1 MTKVWSADG
10 RDSAAGLVEVLDYV
24 RRHGTS
30 TRSALAEATGLSRV
44 SVAQRLAALLD
55 RELLAEGD
63 LARST
68 GGRAPRTLRFRG
80 EAGYLLVADIG
91 ATSIDV
97 AVADLSGTILAQAA
111 EPADIAD
118 GPDVIL
124 SRAEELFE
132 DCRAV
137 AGRAVAAPLA
147 GELWGIGIGVPGPV
161 EFESGRP
168 VTPPIMPGWN
178 GYPVRERFAH
188 HGVPVWVDN
197 DANVMALGEH
207 TAGLGRG
214 TENFVYVKIGTGIGA
229 GLIVRGKLHR
239 GTQGCAGDIGH
250 IQVPVAGRDVLC
262 RCGNIDCL
270 EALAGGA
277 ALQRDAEDAARDGRS
292 SFLRA
297 ALDENGS
304 LDASDVARAAAHGD
318 VTSVEL
324 FASAGRHV
332 GGVVAGIVNFFN
344 PSLIVIGGGGAR
356 AGDHLLASIRETVY
370 RRSLPLA
377 TRNLVIHRSQLG
389 GQEGVIGAAAMVTNE
404 LFAPDFL
411 ARWLDAGTPVGQAHA
426 AQV

>member
-1 MTKVWSADG
+1 MTKHGSVEG
-10 RDSAAGLVEVLDYV
+10 RDGSAGLVEVLDYV

-30 TRSALAEATGLSRV
+30 TRSALVEATGLSRV
-44 SVAQRLAALLD
+44 SLAQRLAALLD

-97 AVADLSGTILAQAA
+97 ALADLSGTILTHAA
-111 EPADIAD
+111 EPAEIGD
-118 GPDVIL
+118 GPDLIL
-124 SRAEELFE
+124 SRVEELFA
-132 DCRAV
+132 DCRAHV
-137 AGRAVAAPLA
+137 DPLP

-188 HGVPVWVDN
+188 HGIPVWVDN
-197 DANVMALGEH
+197 DANVMALGELA
-207 TAGLGRG
+207 AGLGRG
-214 TENFVYVKIGTGIGA
+214 VDNFVYVKIGTGIGA
-229 GLIVRGKLHR
+229 GVIVRGKLHR

-250 IQVPVAGRDVLC
+250 IQVPVAGRDVVC

-277 ALQRDAEDAARDGRS
+277 ALQRDAEAAAQEGRS
-292 SFLRA
+292 PFLRA
-297 ALDENGS
+297 VLETNGS
-304 LDASDVARAAAHGD
+304 LDASDVGRAAAHGD
-318 VTSVEL
+318 VASLEL
-324 FASAGRHV
+324 FASAGRYV

-377 TRNLVIHRSQLG
+377 TRNLVVHRSQLG

-404 LFAPDFL
+404 LFAPDYL
-411 ARWLDAGTPVGQAHA
+411 SRWLDAGTPVGQAQTA
-426 AQV
+426 RV

>member
-1 MTKVWSADG
+1 MAKVGSVEG
-10 RDSAAGLVEVLDYV
+10 RDGAAGLVEMLDHV
-24 RRHGTS
+24 RRHGTT
-30 TRSALAEATGLSRV
+30 TRSALVEATGLSRV
-44 SVAQRLAALLD
+44 SVAQRLGALLD
-55 RELLAEGD
+55 LELLAEGD
-63 LARST
+63 LAEST
-68 GGRAPRTLRFRG
+68 GGRAPRTIRFRG
-80 EAGYLLVADIG
+80 ETGYLLVADIG

-97 AVADLSGTILAQAA
+97 AVADLSGRILAHTA

-124 SRAEELFE
+124 SRAEQLFE
-132 DCRAV
+132 ECRAD
-137 AGRAVAAPLA
+137 AAPT

-168 VTPPIMPGWN
+168 MTPPIMPGWN
-178 GYPVRERFAH
+178 AYPVRERFAH
-188 HGVPVWVDN
+188 RGVPVWVDN
-197 DANVMALGEH
+197 DANVMALGEY

-214 TENFVYVKIGTGIGA
+214 TQNFVYVKIGTGIGA
-229 GLIVRGKLHR
+229 GVIVHGKLHR

-250 IQVPVAGRDVLC
+250 IQVPVAGRDVIC

-277 ALQRDAEDAARDGRS
+277 ALQRDAEDAARAGRS
-292 SFLRA
+292 TFLRD
-297 ALDENGS
+297 ALDQNGS

-318 VTSVEL
+318 VTSLEL
-324 FASAGRHV
+324 FATAGRHV

-377 TRNLVIHRSQLG
+377 TRNLVVHRSELG

-404 LFAPDFL
+404 LFAPEFL
-411 ARWLDAGTPVGQAHA
+411 AGWLERGTPIGQALVAHG
-426 AQV
+426 

>member
-1 MTKVWSADG
+1 MAKLGSVEG

-30 TRSALAEATGLSRV
+30 TRSALVEATGLSRV

-55 RELLAEGD
+55 RELLAEGE

-97 AVADLSGTILAQAA
+97 AVADLSGRILAHAA

-124 SRAEELFE
+124 SRAEELFD
-132 DCRAV
+132 DCKAQS
-137 AGRAVAAPLA
+137 APLS
-147 GELWGIGIGVPGPV
+147 GRLWGIGIGVPGPV

-168 VTPPIMPGWN
+168 MTPPIMPGWN
-178 GYPVRERFAH
+178 GYAVRERFAG
-188 HGVPVWVDN
+188 HGVPVWIDN
-197 DANVMALGEH
+197 DANVMALGEL

-229 GLIVRGKLHR
+229 GVIVRGKLHR

-250 IQVPVAGRDVLC
+250 IQVPVAGRDVIC

-277 ALQRDAEDAARDGRS
+277 ALQRDAEDAARAGRS
-292 SFLRA
+292 PFLRA
-297 ALDENGS
+297 VLDENGL

-318 VTSVEL
+318 ETSVEL

-344 PSLIVIGGGGAR
+344 PSLVVIGGGGAR

-377 TRNLVIHRSQLG
+377 TRDLAIQRSQLG

-411 ARWLDAGTPVGQAHA
+411 ARWLDAGTPVGHAHA
-426 AQV
+426 AHA

>member
-1 MTKVWSADG
+1 MAKHGSVEG
-10 RDSAAGLVEVLDYV
+10 RDGSAGLVEVLDYV

-30 TRSALAEATGLSRV
+30 TRSALVEATGLSRV
-44 SVAQRLAALLD
+44 SVAQRLAALLE

-97 AVADLSGTILAQAA
+97 AVADLAGTILAHAA
-111 EPADIAD
+111 EPADVAD
-118 GPDVIL
+118 GPEVIL
-124 SRAEELFE
+124 SRAEELF
-132 DCRAV
+132 
-137 AGRAVAAPLA
+137 AACKAHVDPLP

-197 DANVMALGEH
+197 DANVMALGEL
-207 TAGLGRG
+207 TAGIGRG
-214 TENFVYVKIGTGIGA
+214 V
-229 GLIVRGKLHR
+229 IVRGKLHR

-250 IQVPVAGRDVLC
+250 IQVPVAGRDVVC

-270 EALAGGA
+270 ESLAGGA
-277 ALQRDAEDAARDGRS
+277 ALRRDAEAAAHEGRS
-292 SFLRA
+292 PFLQA
-297 ALDENGS
+297 ALDANGS
-304 LDASDVARAAAHGD
+304 LDASDVGRAAAHGD
-318 VTSVEL
+318 VTSLEL

-377 TRNLVIHRSQLG
+377 TRNLVVHRSQLG

-404 LFAPDFL
+404 LFAPEFL
-411 ARWLDAGTPVGQAHA
+411 VG
-426 AQV
+426 

>member
-1 MTKVWSADG
+1 MAKIGSMEG
-10 RDSAAGLVEVLDYV
+10 RDGAAGLIEVLDYV
-24 RRHGTS
+24 RRHETC
-30 TRSALAEATGLSRV
+30 TRSELALATGLSRV

-55 RELLAEGD
+55 RELVADGD
-63 LARST
+63 LAQST

-80 EAGYLLVADIG
+80 EAGHLLVADIG

-97 AVADLSGTILAQAA
+97 AVADLSGAILAHAS

-118 GPDVIL
+118 GPDAIL
-124 SRAEELFE
+124 SRVEELFD
-132 DCRAV
+132 DCLV
-137 AGRAVAAPLA
+137 QAAPVSSA
-147 GELWGIGIGVPGPV
+147 LWGIGIGVPGPV

-168 VTPPIMPGWN
+168 MTPPIMPGWN

-197 DANVMALGEH
+197 DANVMALGEY

-229 GLIVRGKLHR
+229 GVIIRGQLHR

-250 IQVPVAGRDVLC
+250 IQVPVAGRDVIC

-277 ALQRDAEDAARDGRS
+277 ALQRDAEAAAREGRS
-292 SFLRA
+292 PFLRT

-304 LDASDVARAAAHGD
+304 LDASDVGRAAAHGD
-318 VTSVEL
+318 VTSLEL
-324 FASAGRHV
+324 FASAGRNV
-332 GGVVAGIVNFFN
+332 GGVIAGIVNFFN
-344 PSLIVIGGGGAR
+344 PSLVVIGGGGAR

-404 LFAPDFL
+404 LFAPEFI
-411 ARWLDAGTPVGQAHA
+411 ARWLDAGTPVGQAHLA
-426 AQV
+426 HA

>member
-1 MTKVWSADG
+1 MTKFGSVDG
-10 RDSAAGLVEVLDYV
+10 RDGAAGLVEVLNHV
-24 RRHGTS
+24 RRQGTC
-30 TRSALAEATGLSRV
+30 TRSALVEATGISRV
-44 SVAQRLAALLD
+44 SLAQRLAALID

-80 EAGYLLVADIG
+80 EAGHLLVADLG

-97 AVADLSGTILAQAA
+97 ALADLSGAILAHAA

-118 GPDVIL
+118 GPDVVL
-124 SRAEELFE
+124 SRAEELFA
-132 DCRAV
+132 DCRAQ
-137 AGRAVAAPLA
+137 ASPLHSR
-147 GELWGIGIGVPGPV
+147 LWGIGIGVPGPV

-214 TENFVYVKIGTGIGA
+214 TANLVYVKIGTGIGA
-229 GLIVRGKLHR
+229 GVIVRGELHR
-239 GTQGCAGDIGH
+239 GSQGCAGDIGH
-250 IQVPVAGRDVLC
+250 IQVPVAGRDVIC
-262 RCGNIDCL
+262 RCGNVDCL

-277 ALQRDAEDAARDGRS
+277 ALGRDAEEAARAGRS
-292 SFLRA
+292 EFLRA
-297 ALDENGS
+297 MLDENGA
-304 LDASDVARAAAHGD
+304 LDPRDVARAAAHGD
-318 VTSVEL
+318 VTSIEL
-324 FASAGRHV
+324 VASAGRHV

-344 PSLIVIGGGGAR
+344 PSLVVIGGGGAR

-377 TRNLVIHRSQLG
+377 TRNLVIHRSQLDG
-389 GQEGVIGAAAMVTNE
+389 REGVIGAAAMVTNE
-404 LFAPDFL
+404 LFAPAFL
-411 ARWLDAGTPVGQAHA
+411 ARWLDAGTPVGQPHA
-426 AQV
+426 VPA